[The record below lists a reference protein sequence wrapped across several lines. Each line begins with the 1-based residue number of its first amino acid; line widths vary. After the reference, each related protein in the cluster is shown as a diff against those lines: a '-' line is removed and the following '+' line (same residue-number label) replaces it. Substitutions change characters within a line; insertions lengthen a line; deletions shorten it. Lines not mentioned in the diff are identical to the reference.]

1 MSLIEEGVFIV
12 KKENIFTNKKIIIAC
27 AALLVIGICIALT
40 CYLINA
46 NEKNI
51 KFSIEKEQNLPAEI
65 TTNIIPE
72 YRTLERA
79 LACVV
84 DDTVYVVVTRGEKP
98 STGYSVSID
107 KISVEETGNKSKLIV
122 YANYK
127 DPNKA
132 NAISQIITYPIS
144 IAKTNL
150 KKLPESIE
158 LRIQY

>member
-12 KKENIFTNKKIIIAC
+12 KKENIFTNKKILLAC
-27 AALLVIGICIALT
+27 AVLLIIGVCIAFT
-40 CYLINA
+40 YYLINS
-46 NEKNI
+46 NEKNV
-51 KFSIEKEQNLPAEI
+51 KFSIEKDESLPVEI
-65 TTNIIPE
+65 TTDIIPE

-98 STGYSVSID
+98 STGYSVVID
-107 KISVEETGNKSKLIV
+107 KMSVEENGDNSKLIV

-144 IAKTNL
+144 VAKTNL
-150 KKLPESIE
+150 KKLPTSIE

>member
-12 KKENIFTNKKIIIAC
+12 KKENLFTNKKILLAC
-27 AALLVIGICIALT
+27 AFLLITGVCIVFT
-40 CYLINA
+40 YYLINS
-46 NEKNI
+46 NEKNV
-51 KFSIEKEQNLPAEI
+51 KFSIEKDESLPVEI
-65 TTNIIPE
+65 TTDIIPE

-98 STGYSVSID
+98 STGYSVVID
-107 KISVEETGNKSKLIV
+107 KMSVEENGDKSKLIV

-144 IAKTNL
+144 VAKTNL
-150 KKLPESIE
+150 KKLPTSIE

>member
-12 KKENIFTNKKIIIAC
+12 KKENLFTNKKILLAC
-27 AALLVIGICIALT
+27 AILLITGVCIVFT
-40 CYLINA
+40 YYLINS
-46 NEKNI
+46 NEKNV
-51 KFSIEKEQNLPAEI
+51 KFSIEKDESLPVEI
-65 TTNIIPE
+65 MTDIIPE

-98 STGYSVSID
+98 STGYSVVID
-107 KISVEETGNKSKLIV
+107 KMSVEENGDKSKLIV

-144 IAKTNL
+144 VAKTNL
-150 KKLPESIE
+150 KKLPTSIE